1 MNKKGFIWLMVG
13 LFIALSMRGELSG
26 KILGN
31 VVVKVIDDETG
42 EGIKGVAVLLGNE
55 ISGETDKN
63 GKFVFKNIYPSD
75 YCIRYA
81 APFPYVAELMKR
93 DKLESPSIDCMTL
106 EEGENKYIVKKLKK
120 GGGVRGKIQLEAVER
135 IDDKT
140 VGITINIYKVEEEG
154 EMYKDPVWKTEG
166 MYEIDAIYGVDEDG
180 EYEILGLPEGKL
192 IIVVRGRMRASYE
205 EEYDFPGKLKIVDI
219 RKEELIENLD
229 FYLEENKEESANL
242 RLTVIS
248 SIDNK
253 IFKDVDISVKKIVG
267 IWEREFSPVVFPTTK
282 WGEGAGILT
291 FVLDPGKYILN
302 ICVVKHGLKF
312 GDEIIEGENIDEK
325 DIEVEIIEGLL
336 KEITVYFNIKVDKA
350 G

>member
-1 MNKKGFIWLMVG
+1 MNKKGLIWLMVG
-13 LFIALSMRGELSG
+13 LFIALSMIGELSG

-31 VVVKVIDDETG
+31 IAVKVIDDETG

-63 GKFVFKNIYPSD
+63 GKVVFRNVYPSD
-75 YCIRYA
+75 YCLRYA
-81 APFPYVAELMKR
+81 APFPYVAELTSR
-93 DKLESPSIDCMTL
+93 DKLESPAIDCMTL

-120 GGGVRGKIQLEAVER
+120 GGGVRGKIQLEGVEK
-135 IDDKT
+135 IDGKT

-154 EMYKDPVWKTEG
+154 EMYKDPVWQTEG
-166 MYEIDAIYGVDEDG
+166 MYEIDAINGVDEDG

-192 IIVVRGRMRASYE
+192 IIVVRGRLGVSYE

-219 RKEELIENLD
+219 RKEELVENLD
-229 FYLEENKEESANL
+229 FYLEKNKEENANL

-253 IFKDVDISVKKIVG
+253 IFKDVDISVKKIVE
-267 IWEREFSPVVFPTTK
+267 IMDREFSPVVFPTTK

-302 ICVVKHGLKF
+302 IAVVKHGLKF
-312 GDEIIEGENIDEK
+312 GDELIEGEDFDEK

-336 KEITVYFNIKVDKA
+336 KEITVYFNIKVDKS